1 MDFPQIWPHLTA
13 SSRSWLVEHN
23 GEPLPDELVAEIVR
37 VTGGERSAQW
47 WSGPPVE
54 GQTQLTDEAVDWI
67 ETVAN
72 DETRT

>member
-1 MDFPQIWPHLTA
+1 MDFPQIWPHLRA
-13 SSRSWLVEHN
+13 SSRSWLIEHN

-47 WSGPPVE
+47 WSGPSVE
-54 GQTQLTDEAVDWI
+54 GQTQLTAEAVDWI